1 MDRKVLLRIDS
12 LLTHIDEVLED
23 TKDVSLDK
31 FKSSRLLLKATCFSI
46 SQIGEQMIKLEE
58 SLKNKYPNLPWKNA
72 RGMRNFIVHDYDR
85 IDSEQIYSTVRNDL
99 PSLRD
104 YFFLIKNELVQNKC
118 SEKNE
123 DELMKK

>member
-72 RGMRNFIVHDYDR
+72 RGM
-85 IDSEQIYSTVRNDL
+85 T
-99 PSLRD
+99 
-104 YFFLIKNELVQNKC
+104 QNKYIRPFAMIYH
-118 SEKNE
+118 
-123 DELMKK
+123 L